1 MTPARARMKRS
12 IRAGIEICGGG
23 DGAAI
28 TAGRKRS
35 VTYDWGNLNTENF
48 PPLDCAH
55 ALDEVA
61 VAQNQAP
68 PILHAYAAELG
79 HIAVRLPM
87 AFAGEDELTCALV
100 DVSAE
105 FGAVAAEVR
114 EATSDGIVEPHE
126 CDAIVRSIDKAIAA
140 LSRMRAVV
148 RAPEA
153 LQDRTSRPP

>member
-1 MTPARARMKRS
+1 MTPGRARMKRGV
-12 IRAGIEICGGG
+12 RTAIESCGGG

-28 TAGRKRS
+28 TAGRRRS
-35 VTYDWGNLNTENF
+35 VVYDWGNLNTENF

-61 VAQNQAP
+61 LAQDKAP
-68 PILHAYAAELG
+68 PILHAYAAELS
-79 HIAVRLPM
+79 HIAVRVPM
-87 AFAGEDELTCALV
+87 AIGAEDALTSALV

-105 FGAVAAEVR
+105 FGAIAAEVR
-114 EATSDGIVEPHE
+114 EATRDGIVEPHE
-126 CDAIVRSIDKAIAA
+126 CDAIVLSIDKAFAA

-153 LQDRTSRPP
+153 IEDRSRRPP